1 MSDRL
6 DYDEPADDI
15 AAPPDGWGEYAAL
28 SAEIESLKERL
39 RDTYTAGDDEAAA
52 ALRAG
57 IEAAADDRMALERE
71 LIRTPRK
78 SRLCIRVEIHPLDED
93 DETAALAEILDGIE
107 AAVVPDSFEEL
118 AGPYVAPLY
127 GIEDDVTRDRAAPV
141 IVALM
146 GEQQFETAPAITCR
160 MVAAARESL
169 RRTTDHRRRAALRRI
184 LAALE
189 DLARHAVAYDTARR
203 DPAHPAWTPDPP
215 PEADHRPELVD
226 FEAVAALVESLA
238 RQAMPP
244 VSPLLSAAEHRAAA
258 QQTPDPA
265 RAAAHLTAAAFAEAA
280 ERAALLAAYLA
291 SALRRLDEL
300 RAPPEP
306 PPRRRPCVIRGT
318 PAPVVRQPAAPHG
331 PPTRAPRDRVA
342 VLATA

>member
-15 AAPPDGWGEYAAL
+15 DALPDGWAEQAAL
-28 SAEIESLKERL
+28 SAEIELLTGRLRDAYTAEYGEPPDDIDALPDRLADYEALSAEIALLTERL
-39 RDTYTAGDDEAAA
+39 RDAYTAGDGEAADALTAEIVA
-52 ALRAG
+52 ATG
-57 IEAAADDRMALERE
+57 DRMALDME
-71 LIRTPRK
+71 LFGA
-78 SRLCIRVEIHPLDED
+78 PLNRAAAVI
-93 DETAALAEILDGIE
+93 AALL
-107 AAVVPDSFEEL
+107 
-118 AGPYVAPLY
+118 
-127 GIEDDVTRDRAAPV
+127 R
-141 IVALM
+141 
-146 GEQQFETAPAITCR
+146 EQVFETAPAISCR

-169 RRTTDHRRRAALRRI
+169 RRTTDHRERDALRRI
-184 LAALE
+184 LPALE

-238 RQAMPP
+238 RLAMPP
-244 VSPLLSAAEHRAAA
+244 VSPLLSAAEHRDAA

-291 SALRRLDEL
+291 AALRRLDEL

-331 PPTRAPRDRVA
+331 PPTRAPRDRSMVE
-342 VLATA
+342 ATI